1 MTCVRGDNMASGG
14 NPVDSSGEKTAK
26 LDMSHG
32 FVHHIRRNQKSRDNY
47 DKEQKAKQGQRKP
60 RHTQPSVRPK
70 KPDQMVYKPR
80 VKRDTRT
87 GTQKG
92 KSSDDLPRRKPLFRL
107 EYEAKNGDVTDIIIY
122 EDDDPRLVAE
132 RFGTQLGLSDEL
144 RNALYIHIVDEMK
157 KSKHLLADKK

>member
-1 MTCVRGDNMASGG
+1 MASGG
-14 NPVDSSGEKTAK
+14 SSCDSSGEKTAK

-60 RHTQPSVRPK
+60 RHTQASVRPK
-70 KPDQMVYKPR
+70 KPDQMVYRPR
-80 VKRDTRT
+80 AKRDTHT
-87 GTQKG
+87 DSQKT
-92 KSSDDLPRRKPLFRL
+92 STSDDLPRRKALFRL

-122 EDDDPRLVAE
+122 EEDDPRLVAE
-132 RFGTQLGLSDEL
+132 RFGTQLGLSNEL
-144 RNALYIHIVDEMK
+144 KDALYIHLVDEIK